1 MNDSVIFYW
10 DRGNGL
16 HIVESDDP
24 PHFDNEPPLL
34 GHAAALMNAGFEG
47 VAVDQTR
54 LANGRYFQALNVD
67 TASPE
72 GQMMQALHERQQ
84 AGFQLPLPEV
94 VVRVVRDE
102 YARRAE
108 KAAIAAAEAL
118 AEDNRWVSP

>member
-1 MNDSVIFYW
+1 MNDSVIFYM

-16 HIVESDDP
+16 HIVESADL

-34 GHAAALMNAGFEG
+34 ACAAALMNAGFEG

-72 GQMMQALHERQQ
+72 GQMMQALHQRHQ
-84 AGFQLPLPEV
+84 AGFKLPLPEV
-94 VVRVVRDE
+94 VVQAVQID
-102 YARRAE
+102 YARRA
-108 KAAIAAAEAL
+108 KEASN
-118 AEDNRWVSP
+118 D

>member
-1 MNDSVIFYW
+1 MTDAVIFYL
-10 DRGNGL
+10 DRSSGL
-16 HIVESDDP
+16 HIVESDDL

-34 GHAAALMNAGFEG
+34 AYAAALINAGFEG

-94 VVRVVRDE
+94 VVRFVGDE
-102 YARRAE
+102 HARRAE
-108 KAAIAAAEAL
+108 EARN
-118 AEDNRWVSP
+118 A